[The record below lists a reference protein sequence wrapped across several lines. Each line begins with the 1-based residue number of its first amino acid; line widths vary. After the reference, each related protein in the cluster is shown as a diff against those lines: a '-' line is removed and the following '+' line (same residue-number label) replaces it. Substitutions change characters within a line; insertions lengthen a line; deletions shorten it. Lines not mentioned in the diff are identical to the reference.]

1 MSLTTLRI
9 TLVFSVLFSFPL
21 SRPLAEA
28 TAAAPHGFDFGISR
42 KAALA
47 SAGSLGLEVVSDSKY
62 SKELKKVVL
71 SPSAPDAG
79 RRILLEFYDDRLMS
93 SSLLLTFED
102 GEGFAAAKNR
112 LEGELRGNFG
122 ESFKRD
128 RVFSY
133 EVLRWELAD
142 VLVLMSLNPDKKT
155 VKLEY
160 VSRSVLGKKTA
171 KDLERKRRDDPG
183 DPAKEMF
190 IDGDYS
196 AR

>member
-1 MSLTTLRI
+1 M
-9 TLVFSVLFSFPL
+9 
-21 SRPLAEA
+21 
-28 TAAAPHGFDFGISR
+28 
-42 KAALA
+42 
-47 SAGSLGLEVVSDSKY
+47 
-62 SKELKKVVL
+62 
-71 SPSAPDAG
+71 
-79 RRILLEFYDDRLMS
+79 
-93 SSLLLTFED
+93 
-102 GEGFAAAKNR
+102 
-112 LEGELRGNFG
+112 
-122 ESFKRD
+122 
-128 RVFSY
+128 
-133 EVLRWELAD
+133 LRWELAD

>member
-1 MSLTTLRI
+1 MSLTTARL
-9 TLVFSVLFSFPL
+9 TLVFSVLLFFPL
-21 SRPLAEA
+21 CLSLAEVN
-28 TAAAPHGFDFGISR
+28 TAAPHGFDFGMSR
-42 KAALA
+42 KAAL
-47 SAGSLGLEVVSDSKY
+47 SRAGSLGLEVVSDSKY
-62 SKELKKVVL
+62 SKELRKVVL
-71 SPSAPDAG
+71 RRPAPDAG
-79 RRILLEFYDDRLMS
+79 PLTLLEFYDDELMS
-93 SSLLLTFED
+93 SSLVLSFED
-102 GEGFAAAKNR
+102 GKGFASARNR

-122 ESFKRD
+122 ESFKSD

-142 VLVLMSLNPDKKT
+142 ILVLLSLNPDRKT

-160 VSRSVLGKKTA
+160 VNRSVLGKKTA